1 MLEPG
6 APLFK
11 SYGRYL
17 PFAALLPFSSLQV
30 VSKLRMWGW
39 QGKGDFL
46 EQEQKT
52 SDCSLAVGLL
62 PPAGIS
68 GEGLRAGGR
77 WMTCQVWSVPS

>member
-52 SDCSLAVGLL
+52 SDCVLWRWAFSRQRVSLGRA
-62 PPAGIS
+62 S
-68 GEGLRAGGR
+68 GREGGG
-77 WMTCQVWSVPS
+77 